1 MASAESNKV
10 IEVLDIVILILISP
24 ALRYRV

>member
-10 IEVLDIVILILISP
+10 VEVPDIVMLILISP
-24 ALRYRV
+24 ALHYRV

>member
-10 IEVLDIVILILISP
+10 IEVPDIVILILISP

>member
-10 IEVLDIVILILISP
+10 VEVPDIVICILISP
-24 ALRYRV
+24 ALHYRV